1 MPRARPRVDG
11 PATRERTQRN
21 DVAATPVD
29 VRMGR
34 AGGAGAAG
42 SVSSTHR
49 IDLARGSPL
58 SIPQRCCPRPV
69 ARLLRRPAPERIDR
83 SRRMWD
89 ALTQSVAV
97 ARRVKHAEQ
106 LLRGGM
112 ISDVLVE
119 FGEVMVT
126 SAREHLVEA
135 RTSPDPRRRVED
147 AAGALQDAYFAFER
161 AHRRGAPVWIRR
173 QLARA
178 ARGGCSGSIAGASD
192 AWPDRQ
198 PRSLCCERHSASRP
212 TRCARGSTG
221 WPTPVALERVAG
233 ERYSD
238 YYSVSP
244 AGPPVYCV
252 QRGGSGDA
260 AVRTHLISYFT
271 LERLLLPSQQTR
283 PLPRA
288 WRQDLDGAVVPRPAA
303 ELLEL
308 YGPVTWPHYAE
319 AGDEP
324 GPNDLLLMIPSED
337 VVPPVAA
344 PAD

>member
-1 MPRARPRVDG
+1 
-11 PATRERTQRN
+11 
-21 DVAATPVD
+21 
-29 VRMGR
+29 MGR

-42 SVSSTHR
+42 SVGALHR

-135 RTSPDPRRRVED
+135 RTSPDPGRRVED
-147 AAGALQDAYFAFER
+147 AAGALQDAYFALEH

-173 QLARA
+173 QLARSSRRMFGQY
-178 ARGGCSGSIAGASD
+178 RGGLGRMAGSAAAVAVLRASLGEPPNTLR
-192 AWPDRQ
+192 AWLDRVA
-198 PRSLCCERHSASRP
+198 E
-212 TRCARGSTG
+212 
-221 WPTPVALERVAG
+221 PVALERVAG

-271 LERLLLPSQQTR
+271 LERLLLPSELTR